1 MKPIETPHTNL
12 TLGAP
17 QGWNA
22 SAHGPCNG
30 LPVLRQ
36 DEDDLRCFYSYWQ
49 ATWRERLAIL
59 FGRTVRLCVVG
70 QAHPPV
76 HIDTEPV

>member
-1 MKPIETPHTNL
+1 MTPVQNEHT
-12 TLGAP
+12 TRILGAP

-30 LPVLRQ
+30 LPVLM
-36 DEDDLRCFYSYWQ
+36 EDDAGLRTFYSYWR

-59 FGRTVRLCVVG
+59 FGRTVRLCVTG

-76 HIDTEPV
+76 HLDTEPH